1 MASKGLGD
9 YIHRYYNN
17 YLKYGVNNF
26 RKPEY
31 SEGELFSDLN
41 NASQDIKNRVRHYTN
56 MANAKAKTALT
67 LEQYLN
73 GIFYSKTILNNLN
86 SIQKDNSVLDNKVQE
101 IFQIMGQA
109 LEQHNSIFEEGFY
122 DNAMGMIRRNFEQ
135 VDKDQAQLTKTVG
148 TFKSIVRSLNGLIS
162 TLKKRGVNDASL
174 ENMMDISKQIENL
187 ITSSGKTK
195 NKQFIKIEN
204 NQDLIGKISQAIN
217 FINSQQDLLLVDSRL
232 AGDIGEQVIAAAL
245 LCGDNAR
252 ENILQHLKESVVGAD
267 GTETVYKFSNNLNA
281 KLLLEGGTFKKEN
294 SDKTFHSRGMN
305 TTKSGELYKNERFRQ
320 WRIEGNELKSNK
332 SQDTVDVSVN
342 LAEYNQDLQ
351 KMLGIDRL
359 NASIK
364 NYANSNQIKLLSGAP
379 LLSILRIGN
388 IKFANHYLNFISRER
403 HGRESTKI
411 NFAYFN
417 DVLKNLIAIRGFL
430 GIRDLNQNGAMTT
443 KLNEYL
449 VINDKSRRHV
459 FVYYAPDLVK
469 KISEG
474 AFGLLDIQGLPE
486 NTLSPWRGETSE
498 GRIEHILA
506 EINAKKITAHF
517 NHKVVMSNL
526 TN

>member
-1 MASKGLGD
+1 MAKGLGD

-31 SEGELFSDLN
+31 KGDELFTDLD
-41 NASQDIKNRVRHYTN
+41 NASQDIKNRVRQYSN
-56 MANAKAKTALT
+56 MANAKAKTADT
-67 LEQYLN
+67 LEDYLN
-73 GIFYSKTILNNLN
+73 GIFYSKTILDNINNREN
-86 SIQKDNSVLDNKVQE
+86 DDGVVDSRVKE
-101 IFQIMGQA
+101 IFETIGKA
-109 LEQHNSIFEEGFY
+109 LNQHNSIFEEGFY
-122 DNAMGMIRRNFEQ
+122 NNAMGMIRRNFEQ
-135 VDKDQAQLTKTVG
+135 VDKEQTQLIKTVG
-148 TFKSIVRSLNGLIS
+148 TFKSIIRSLNGLIS

-174 ENMMDISKQIENL
+174 ENMIDISEQIENL

-195 NKQFIKIEN
+195 NKQFITIKN

-245 LCGDNAR
+245 LCGDNAK
-252 ENILQHLKESVVGAD
+252 ENILQHLEESVVGAD

-281 KLLLEGGTFKKEN
+281 KLLLEGGIFKKEN
-294 SDKTFHSRGMN
+294 GDKTFHSRGMN

-342 LAEYNQDLQ
+342 LAEYNIDLQ
-351 KMLGIDRL
+351 KALGIDRL

-403 HGRESTKI
+403 LGMENSKI

-417 DVLKNLIAIRGFL
+417 EVLKNLIAIRGFL
-430 GIRDLNQNGAMTT
+430 GIRDLKQGGSSSTR
-443 KLNEYL
+443 LNEYL
-449 VINDKSRRHV
+449 IINDKSKRHV

-469 KISEG
+469 KISEE
-474 AFGLLDIQGLPE
+474 AMDLMDIKGLPDKVLPSWKGV
-486 NTLSPWRGETSE
+486 NSE

-517 NHKVVMSNL
+517 NHRAVMKNL

>member
-1 MASKGLGD
+1 MARGLGD

-31 SEGELFSDLN
+31 KGDELFTDLD
-41 NASQDIKNRVRHYTN
+41 NASQDIRNRVRQYSN
-56 MANAKAKTALT
+56 MANAKAKTANT
-67 LEQYLN
+67 LEEYLN
-73 GIFYSKTILNNLN
+73 GIFYSKTILDNINNREN
-86 SIQKDNSVLDNKVQE
+86 DDSVVDSRVKE
-101 IFQIMGQA
+101 IFETIGKA
-109 LEQHNSIFEEGFY
+109 LNQHNSIFEEGFY
-122 DNAMGMIRRNFEQ
+122 NNAMGMIRRNFEPIDEKQ
-135 VDKDQAQLTKTVG
+135 EQLTKTVG
-148 TFKSIVRSLNGLIS
+148 TFKSIVRSLEGLVQ
-162 TLKKRGVNDASL
+162 TLKRRGVNDATL
-174 ENMMDISKQIENL
+174 NEMENIKNQIDNL
-187 ITSSGKTK
+187 IASSGKTK

-245 LCGDNAR
+245 LCGDNTQ
-252 ENILQHLKESVVGAD
+252 ENILRYLKESVVGAE
-267 GTETVYKFSNNLNA
+267 GTETVYQFSKNLNA
-281 KLLLEGGTFKKEN
+281 TLLLEGGTFEKAGGGK
-294 SDKTFHSRGMN
+294 DFHSRGLN
-305 TTKSGELYKNERFRQ
+305 TTKTGELYKNERFRH
-320 WRIEGNELKSNK
+320 WRIENNELRSSK

-342 LAEYNQDLQ
+342 LAEYNTDLQ
-351 KMLGIDRL
+351 KALGIDRL

-403 HGRESTKI
+403 LGMENAKI
-411 NFAYFN
+411 NFSYFN
-417 DVLKNLIAIRGFL
+417 EVLKNLIAIRGFL
-430 GIRDLNQNGAMTT
+430 GIRDLKQGGSSSTR
-443 KLNEYL
+443 LNEYL
-449 VINDKSRRHV
+449 IINDKSKRHV

-474 AFGLLDIQGLPE
+474 AMDLMDIKGLPDKVLPSWKGV
-486 NTLSPWRGETSE
+486 NSE

-506 EINAKKITAHF
+506 EINARKITAHF
-517 NHKVVMSNL
+517 NHKAVMKNL